1 MIKEYFSTFVQN
13 RLLFLLNFL
22 RLFKMLSS
30 SLRTLGIAITSLTLL
45 AGCQEK
51 ESNTQAA
58 MQMPP
63 QEVLV
68 EVVEPRHL
76 VVKTTLPGRVQ
87 ALRTAE
93 VRARVEGIIQQRL
106 FTEGSEVEAG
116 QLLFQIDPST
126 LKADLDAAKASL
138 ARAEADLTQANL
150 KRKRFANLLGKKAV
164 SQQQFDEA
172 LALAKQAEADVA
184 ASKAAVARA
193 QIDLEYA
200 SVRAPITGRIGRALV
215 TEGALVGKSE
225 ATHLAT
231 IEQLDPIYVNFTQS
245 SSELLRLRRGN
256 EGQDLAVKDPKV
268 NVTLEDSSLYSH
280 PGKLL
285 FSEMTVDP
293 STGEVLL
300 RAELP
305 NPDRLLLPGMF
316 LRVSLDQ
323 AEYKQALTISQ
334 RSLIRSA
341 QGDMVMSVLPDGKVV
356 PLPVQ
361 TDRAQGDRW
370 IIRNGLQGGEQ
381 VILEGLQKARPGA
394 TVKAVIAGGA

>member
-1 MIKEYFSTFVQN
+1 
-13 RLLFLLNFL
+13 
-22 RLFKMLSS
+22 MLSS

-150 KRKRFANLLGKKAV
+150 KRKRFANLLPTSTTGL
-164 SQQQFDEA
+164 SQ
-172 LALAKQAEADVA
+172 K
-184 ASKAAVARA
+184 
-193 QIDLEYA
+193 
-200 SVRAPITGRIGRALV
+200 
-215 TEGALVGKSE
+215 
-225 ATHLAT
+225 
-231 IEQLDPIYVNFTQS
+231 N
-245 SSELLRLRRGN
+245 
-256 EGQDLAVKDPKV
+256 
-268 NVTLEDSSLYSH
+268 
-280 PGKLL
+280 
-285 FSEMTVDP
+285 
-293 STGEVLL
+293 
-300 RAELP
+300 
-305 NPDRLLLPGMF
+305 
-316 LRVSLDQ
+316 
-323 AEYKQALTISQ
+323 
-334 RSLIRSA
+334 
-341 QGDMVMSVLPDGKVV
+341 
-356 PLPVQ
+356 
-361 TDRAQGDRW
+361 
-370 IIRNGLQGGEQ
+370 
-381 VILEGLQKARPGA
+381 
-394 TVKAVIAGGA
+394 